1 MTDLRRTIL
10 VIEDDPLNRELFEAV
25 LDAAGYSVITTGD
38 ARTGI
43 EVAKLRRPDAVLM
56 DIQLPE
62 MDGLEATRILR
73 ADSDTAAI
81 PVIAVTAH
89 AKKEDEDHCLAAG
102 CALHL
107 AKPVDTRAL
116 PGIVARIID
125 QAGAGRSRN
134 DSPASS
140 ESTAPAKLTTTVKS
154 S

>member
-102 CALHL
+102 SALHL
-107 AKPVDTRAL
+107 ELRGREL
-116 PGIVARIID
+116 GEGSGGISGFGGARD
-125 QAGAGRSRN
+125 G
-134 DSPASS
+134 
-140 ESTAPAKLTTTVKS
+140 
-154 S
+154 